1 MSGFV
6 LILCNFFLLIE
17 NVIIGM
23 LVVLIFWLFSFLQNG
38 MFELLLIVE
47 IMVVLLFCVKV
58 LMFVMMVW

>member
-23 LVVLIFWLFSFLQNG
+23 LVVLIFWLFSFL
-38 MFELLLIVE
+38 
-47 IMVVLLFCVKV
+47 
-58 LMFVMMVW
+58 